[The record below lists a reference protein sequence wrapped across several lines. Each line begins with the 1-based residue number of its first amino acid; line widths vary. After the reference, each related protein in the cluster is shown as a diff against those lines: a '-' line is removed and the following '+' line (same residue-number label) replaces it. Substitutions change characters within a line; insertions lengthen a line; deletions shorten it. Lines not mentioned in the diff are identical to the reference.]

1 MDKLQLLHI
10 LENDPRTSI
19 ADLADILNEKEET
32 VAEGMKE
39 MEKDKVIC
47 GYHTV
52 INWDKTDENVCEA
65 IIEVSAKPEKGRG
78 YDRIAEKIA
87 RLPEV
92 TDLYLMSGKNE
103 FFVKVKDRTMR
114 QVADFVGAR
123 LAPIDG
129 VQATVTCFLLKKYK
143 VDGVCL
149 ESDADDDDRIQIS

>member
-1 MDKLQLLHI
+1 MDKLELLHI
-10 LENDPRTSI
+10 LENDPRASVT
-19 ADLADILNEKEET
+19 DLADILNEK
-32 VAEGMKE
+32 KE
-39 MEKDKVIC
+39 DVSAAMSELENDKVIC

-92 TDLYLMSGKNE
+92 TDLYLMSGKSE
-103 FFVKVKDRTMR
+103 FIVKVKDRTMR
-114 QVADFVGAR
+114 QIADFVGAR

-129 VQATVTCFLLKKYK
+129 VQATVTCFMLKKYK
-143 VDGVCL
+143 VDGVAL
-149 ESDADDDDRIQIS
+149 EFSTDEDDRIQIS